1 MFLQI
6 ATATCVEPSPGF
18 ATKRAAVAFA
28 MKDTVDP
35 DAISASAVITGIR
48 IAGLA
53 IAAR

>member
-6 ATATCVEPSPGF
+6 ATATLVEPSPGF
-18 ATKRAAVAFA
+18 ATKRVVAAFA
-28 MKDTVDP
+28 MKDTVVP

-48 IAGLA
+48 IADLA